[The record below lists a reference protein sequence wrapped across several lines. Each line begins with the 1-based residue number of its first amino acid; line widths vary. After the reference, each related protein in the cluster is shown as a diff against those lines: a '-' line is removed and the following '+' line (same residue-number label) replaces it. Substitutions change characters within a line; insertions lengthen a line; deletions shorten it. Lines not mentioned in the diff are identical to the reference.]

1 MTETKTRAVKHL
13 SIQLMDAWKSQ
24 DFETLNLLLHKDF
37 QFVSM
42 QVSGYRYNKLQ
53 WLDVALNKYKIYHY
67 RYDFLNLTESENVA
81 VCVSRLSI
89 LSSVSFNE
97 QSNNYLVTDVWK
109 NSQGNWKILLRQ
121 PVLIM

>member
-24 DFETLNLLLHKDF
+24 DFETLNVLLHKDF
-37 QFVSM
+37 QFVST

-109 NSQGNWKILLRQ
+109 IEQGNWKILLRQ
-121 PVLIM
+121 PILIL